1 MAGEVGSFIGNAVGS
16 LFTAGIAISDA
27 KKQKELDEKLANL
40 SLAQKTELENQL
52 KSTMTILGKQRKVL
66 EFVGMQ
72 NEADAIAKIQNK
84 KYISIGV
91 VALIFIGLGFIFV
104 KLSKK

>member
-1 MAGEVGSFIGNAVGS
+1 MAGEAGSFIGSVVGT
-16 LFTAGIAISDA
+16 LFTAGMAISDA
-27 KKQKELDEKLANL
+27 KKQKELEDKLANL
-40 SLAQKTELENQL
+40 SLAQQTELENQL
-52 KSTMTILGKQRKVL
+52 NSTMTILGKQKKVL
-66 EFVGMQ
+66 EYVGMQ

-91 VALIFIGLGFIFV
+91 VALIFVGLGFIFV